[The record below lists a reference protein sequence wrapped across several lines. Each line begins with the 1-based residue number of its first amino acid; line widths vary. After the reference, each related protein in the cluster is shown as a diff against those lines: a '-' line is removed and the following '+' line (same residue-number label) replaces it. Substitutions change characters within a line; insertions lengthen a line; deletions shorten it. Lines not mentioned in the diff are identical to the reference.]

1 MSPDHF
7 FPFIS
12 GHETNAKP
20 LLSDLLLNI
29 LVTYSVKKKV
39 TYQLSSVGAGRGRDG
54 DPFFSH
60 RPEVRLWGNSSL
72 SEQSSSMSLRSYHD
86 TELSAHQIVDIRTL
100 VCPFL
105 SNPSKLVVPN
115 LVDDRHQQ
123 NCVISVIVLL
133 ISYVSSSSRFIPWHK
148 RCSQWEKRLVFL
160 NETCGALVVFF
171 NLHRS
176 CCEHMDRGK
185 D

>member
-72 SEQSSSMSLRSYHD
+72 SEQSSSMSLWSFMIC

-115 LVDDRHQQ
+115 LVDDRHHH
-123 NCVISVIVLL
+123 NCVISVIVSLPL
-133 ISYVSSSSRFIPWHK
+133 CIFIITVY
-148 RCSQWEKRLVFL
+148 SV
-160 NETCGALVVFF
+160 T
-171 NLHRS
+171 
-176 CCEHMDRGK
+176 
-185 D
+185 

>member
-72 SEQSSSMSLRSYHD
+72 SEQSSSMSLWSYHD
-86 TELSAHQIVDIRTL
+86 TELSAHQIVDISTL

-115 LVDDRHQQ
+115 LVNDHHHRNFQFYHHQTSPLKVLYHWLVQ
-123 NCVISVIVLL
+123 ASLL
-133 ISYVSSSSRFIPWHK
+133 IVKIQTDLDDQVK
-148 RCSQWEKRLVFL
+148 QV
-160 NETCGALVVFF
+160 
-171 NLHRS
+171 
-176 CCEHMDRGK
+176 
-185 D
+185 